1 MTLPSTAMTFPV
13 LTITISPALIVF
25 ASTRISVPS
34 SALVHTFST
43 LRAMALAKSLI
54 DLRCVQSSI
63 ISPTPSINIML
74 PAVEKSPLSI
84 ETVML
89 VASST
94 DTSSL
99 PCISDFNPFT
109 INGIDLITIIPAAN
123 GIGINSLEKTRLPT
137 CKQSLF
143 SNSYCSCLSAIVVR
157 SSWLDS

>member
-1 MTLPSTAMTFPV
+1 MTLPSTAMIFPV
-13 LTITISPALIVF
+13 LTITMSPATILF

-34 SALVHTFST
+34 LALVHTFST
-43 LRAMALAKSLI
+43 LSAIALARSLI

-63 ISPTPSINIML
+63 ISPTLSMNIML

-99 PCISDFNPFT
+99 PRISAFNPLT
-109 INGIDLITIIPAAN
+109 INGIALITVTAAIN
-123 GIGINSLEKTRLPT
+123 GAGIKSLEKTRLPT
-137 CKQSLF
+137 CRQSLF
-143 SNSYCSCLSAIVVR
+143 SNSYCSCLSTVVIRR
-157 SSWLDS
+157 SRLDS